1 MKKTLLKLLV
11 GTSAVMMLAACGNQS
26 KEDTQNT
33 DKTSEGEVTAW
44 AWDPKFN
51 IAALELA
58 EETYQKENKDFKL
71 NVIENAQDDIVQK
84 LNTGLSSGNMKGL
97 PNLVLIEDYRAK
109 SFLDAFPDAFFPLTD
124 FITAS
129 DFIPYK
135 IEATST
141 DNVNYAI
148 PFDTGVTGLF
158 LRKPI
163 IEKAGLTVDDF
174 ENITWEEFITLGKQ
188 VKEKTGLPM
197 FSTDLNDTGLVR
209 AIMQSSGSWYT
220 LEDGA
225 TPNFENN
232 ESLIN
237 AFELMKKMLD
247 EGVMITHNGW
257 DQMLSN
263 FNDGKVATTLN
274 GNWITPS
281 VKAEADQAG
290 EWVVKPFPRQADVKG
305 ATNAS
310 NLGGSSFYVLN
321 VDGKEEAAKF
331 ISETFGKDQ
340 EFYQRLIKEVGAL
353 GSYEPASSGEAYKAK
368 DDFFGGQTVYTDF
381 SNWATEIPAVNFGKN
396 TYAFGDIGNNAL
408 QDFLSGKDINAVMK
422 DAQKTAETQVK

>member
-11 GTSAVMMLAACGNQS
+11 GTSALMMIAACGNQS
-26 KEDTQNT
+26 KEDTQST
-33 DKTSEGEVTAW
+33 DKTSEGEITAW

-58 EETYQKENKDFKL
+58 EETYQKENNDFKL

-97 PNLVLIEDYRAK
+97 PNIVLIEDYRAK

-340 EFYQRLIKEVGAL
+340 AFYQRLIKEVGAL

-368 DDFFGGQTVYTDF
+368 DEFFGGQTVYTDF

-408 QDFLSGKDINAVMK
+408 QDFLGGKDINTVMK

>member
-11 GTSAVMMLAACGNQS
+11 GTSALMMLAACGNQP
-26 KEDTQNT
+26 KEDTQST
-33 DKTSEGEVTAW
+33 DKTSEGEITAW

-58 EETYQKENKDFKL
+58 EETYQKENNDFKL

-97 PNLVLIEDYRAK
+97 PNIVLIEDYRAK

-331 ISETFGKDQ
+331 ISETFGNDQ
-340 EFYQRLIKEVGAL
+340 AFYQRLIKEVGAL

-368 DDFFGGQTVYTDF
+368 DEFFGGQTVYTDF

-408 QDFLSGKDINAVMK
+408 QDFLGGKDINTVMK

>member
-11 GTSAVMMLAACGNQS
+11 GTSALMMLAACGNQS
-26 KEDTQNT
+26 KEDTQST
-33 DKTSEGEVTAW
+33 DKTSEGEITAW

-58 EETYQKENKDFKL
+58 EETYQKENNDFKL

-97 PNLVLIEDYRAK
+97 PNIVLIEDYRAK

-340 EFYQRLIKEVGAL
+340 AFYQRLIKEVGAL

-368 DDFFGGQTVYTDF
+368 DEFFGGQTVYTDF

-408 QDFLSGKDINAVMK
+408 QDFLGGKDINTVMK

>member
-1 MKKTLLKLLV
+1 
-11 GTSAVMMLAACGNQS
+11 
-26 KEDTQNT
+26 
-33 DKTSEGEVTAW
+33 
-44 AWDPKFN
+44 
-51 IAALELA
+51 
-58 EETYQKENKDFKL
+58 
-71 NVIENAQDDIVQK
+71 
-84 LNTGLSSGNMKGL
+84 
-97 PNLVLIEDYRAK
+97 
-109 SFLDAFPDAFFPLTD
+109 
-124 FITAS
+124 
-129 DFIPYK
+129 
-135 IEATST
+135 
-141 DNVNYAI
+141 
-148 PFDTGVTGLF
+148 
-158 LRKPI
+158 
-163 IEKAGLTVDDF
+163 
-174 ENITWEEFITLGKQ
+174 
-188 VKEKTGLPM
+188 M

-353 GSYEPASSGEAYKAK
+353 GSYEPATSGEAYKAK